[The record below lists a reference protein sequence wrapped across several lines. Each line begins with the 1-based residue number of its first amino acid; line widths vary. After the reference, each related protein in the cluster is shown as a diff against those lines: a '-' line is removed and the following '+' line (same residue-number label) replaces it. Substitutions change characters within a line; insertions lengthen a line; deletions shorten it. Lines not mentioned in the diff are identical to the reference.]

1 MQLPLTGLSLF
12 HFPLQDGLWQEPVQH
27 ARPVTSGEEQGVGPF
42 EGVHCCANVQDCC
55 HKDDAHSGNHRC
67 PDNVQ
72 RTRVDADSGLLRA
85 VGEIIVPGA
94 GNVMLTGLLHL
105 HEASIEIG
113 RGAIEL
119 RAFGNILVIVLLLI
133 ARHELIL
140 IQVCETV
147 HKGAPY
153 NVVGVVLCIEEE
165 RVLLNGQRH
174 ILPRARHLHE
184 IRAVGALTP
193 IASIV
198 LGISIRAG
206 PLEVEEGSLL
216 NSEVLWHEV
225 VLHSWVHLHDVPATT
240 ADIVVDNARRL

>member
-1 MQLPLTGLSLF
+1 MLLPHESLSLLQFPF
-12 HFPLQDGLWQEPVQH
+12 HDCLGHDRVQH
-27 ARPVTSGEEQGVGPF
+27 SRSVASGEEPGLGPLQGIR
-42 EGVHCCANVQDCC
+42 CCAEVDQPGHTEQARSDSCQYP
-55 HKDDAHSGNHRC
+55 HQAPGSLDDADH
-67 PDNVQ
+67 
-72 RTRVDADSGLLRA
+72 GLLRA
-85 VGEIIVPGA
+85 VGEVVVPGA
-94 GNVMLTGLLHL
+94 GDVVQTDLLHR

-184 IRAVGALTP
+184 IRAVGALAS
-193 IASIV
+193 IASVALRIGV
-198 LGISIRAG
+198 RAC
-206 PLEVEEGSLL
+206 PLKVEEGSCPD
-216 NSEVLWHEV
+216 SELLWHEV
-225 VLHSWVHLHDVPATT
+225 ILHSRVHLHDVPTPTT
-240 ADIVVDNARRL
+240 HIVVDNARRL